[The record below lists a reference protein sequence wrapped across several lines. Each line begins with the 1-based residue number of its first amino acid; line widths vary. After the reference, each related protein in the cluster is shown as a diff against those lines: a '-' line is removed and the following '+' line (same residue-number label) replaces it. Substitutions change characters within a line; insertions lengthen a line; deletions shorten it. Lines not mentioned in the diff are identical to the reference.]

1 MDMRD
6 AGDPH
11 TGLAAAS
18 AIPAWLPAP
27 PRSVSRAEAAAKPG
41 TRLTADRVDEAVE
54 TLFPAGCHFLP
65 GGIGAAGTP
74 AQHPG
79 ELNPHRAPRVLLR
92 EHFFAP
98 QGHVLDSASSYAARS
113 GGQRRVRPR
122 WEAPGPEHPRAGL
135 ARAGP
140 CQAAPGPG
148 RKGEPRRG
156 ERNGPRRLSHRRS
169 RSRSRSP
176 GAPRSSAHHGHHHH
190 GKWPE
195 YYEKEKEEILRQRRL
210 NERERIGELGAPE
223 VWGLSP
229 KVPDPDSD
237 EHTPVEDEEAKSK
250 SSSSDSSSE
259 EEKKKKKKKR
269 QKKKRKASKRK
280 RRKHSE
286 DSDSDSESEQ
296 NSSDEDKKKSK
307 KRKKKSKKKKYKKK
321 KAKKSRKE
329 SSDSSSEDSDDEM
342 LQGDDLWIE
351 RSKNTEAD
359 SLIGPEAPKT
369 HASQDDRPLN
379 YGHALLP
386 GEGAAMAEYVKAGKR
401 IPRRGEIGL
410 TSEEI
415 ASFESS
421 GYVMSG
427 SRHRRME
434 AVRLRKE
441 NQIYSADEK
450 RALASFNQEERR
462 KRENKI
468 LASFREMVYRKT
480 KGKEEK

>member
-1 MDMRD
+1 
-6 AGDPH
+6 
-11 TGLAAAS
+11 
-18 AIPAWLPAP
+18 
-27 PRSVSRAEAAAKPG
+27 
-41 TRLTADRVDEAVE
+41 
-54 TLFPAGCHFLP
+54 
-65 GGIGAAGTP
+65 
-74 AQHPG
+74 
-79 ELNPHRAPRVLLR
+79 
-92 EHFFAP
+92 
-98 QGHVLDSASSYAARS
+98 
-113 GGQRRVRPR
+113 
-122 WEAPGPEHPRAGL
+122 
-135 ARAGP
+135 
-140 CQAAPGPG
+140 
-148 RKGEPRRG
+148 
-156 ERNGPRRLSHRRS
+156 
-169 RSRSRSP
+169 
-176 GAPRSSAHHGHHHH
+176 
-190 GKWPE
+190 
-195 YYEKEKEEILRQRRL
+195 RRL

-329 SSDSSSEDSDDEM
+329 SSDSSSEDSDEM

-351 RSKNTEAD
+351 RSKDSEAD